1 MKSINANKVAIEVA
15 KCEKTLKVSE
25 VVGLLVQTINQVEE
39 HQPIKFSDKEVNT
52 ICAYFSLTLL
62 ARVNNSKDYEKILN
76 DCSIEVI
83 KESEA

>member
-15 KCEKTLKVSE
+15 KCGKKLKVAE

-39 HQPIKFSDKEVNT
+39 HQQIKFNDETINT

-62 ARVNNSKDYEKILN
+62 ARVNNSKDYEQILN